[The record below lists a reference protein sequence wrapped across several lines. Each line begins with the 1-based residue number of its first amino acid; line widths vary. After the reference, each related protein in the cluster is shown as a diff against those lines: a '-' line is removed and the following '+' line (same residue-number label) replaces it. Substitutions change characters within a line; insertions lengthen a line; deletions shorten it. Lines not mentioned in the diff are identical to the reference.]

1 MSWLKKWRL
10 PHLYSVRRTLTLC
23 VEEHIGG
30 GIAYT
35 CVWELSWA
43 SAYEGFLL
51 PGSDTGQQ
59 RFSHLGPDVLHMVHI
74 PSPLSLTGLSCQV
87 PGLLLPALQAVQSC
101 IQRVQHSSLCS
112 HSSTS
117 RGEVYWEGRWFLSWL
132 VTWKQQKHF
141 WELGIYL
148 GVATSHWHWI
158 KNSFGHKEKKS

>member
-23 VEEHIGG
+23 VEEQVGG

-51 PGSDTGQQ
+51 PGSDTGQR

-74 PSPLSLTGLSCQV
+74 PGLLTLTGLSCQV
-87 PGLLLPALQAVQSC
+87 PGLFLPALQAVQSC
-101 IQRVQHSSLCS
+101 KQKVQHSSQCS
-112 HSSTS
+112 HSSVS
-117 RGEVYWEGRWFLSWL
+117 RVYWGEVVSFMVSCMETTKTFLGTGNLPGSCHQSL
-132 VTWKQQKHF
+132 P
-141 WELGIYL
+141 LD
-148 GVATSHWHWI
+148 
-158 KNSFGHKEKKS
+158 